1 MYQRTNN
8 QHANSLQRN
17 LRDRI
22 PHHRTHSILH
32 RIRIPLQRVNRRNR
46 DRILRFVAPIARLQP
61 LLHPQFRL
69 QRLQKQILRRFL
81 RDLQLAARVQLL
93 LPRLLRLP
101 VLVELRFLLLQR
113 FVDRH
118 RSLEL
123 QIELGRLHLQQ

>member
-1 MYQRTNN
+1 M
-8 QHANSLQRN
+8 
-17 LRDRI
+17 
-22 PHHRTHSILH
+22 
-32 RIRIPLQRVNRRNR
+32 NRRNR
-46 DRILRFVAPIARLQP
+46 DRILRLVAPIARLQS

-101 VLVELRFLLLQR
+101 ELVELRFLLLQR

-123 QIELGRLHLQQ
+123 QIELGRLHLQNELSCFLLYSISILRSNDLLAKFVFDGRLRSARVMP